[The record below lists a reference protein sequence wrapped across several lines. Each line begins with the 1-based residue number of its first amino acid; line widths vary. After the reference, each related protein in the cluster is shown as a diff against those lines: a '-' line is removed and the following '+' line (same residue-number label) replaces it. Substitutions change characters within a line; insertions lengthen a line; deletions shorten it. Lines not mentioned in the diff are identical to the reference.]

1 MRTGATDLS
10 TPTTA
15 APTPLLVS
23 QKQGPS
29 RTSRQDDRRNE
40 EDIPMARLVS
50 GFGSC
55 RLDVF

>member
-29 RTSRQDDRRNE
+29 RTSRQDDRRNA

-50 GFGSC
+50 GFGFC